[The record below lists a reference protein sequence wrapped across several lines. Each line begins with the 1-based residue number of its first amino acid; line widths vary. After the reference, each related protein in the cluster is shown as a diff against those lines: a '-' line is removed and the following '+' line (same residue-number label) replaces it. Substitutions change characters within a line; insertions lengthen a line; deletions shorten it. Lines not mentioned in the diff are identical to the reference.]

1 MWYKTE
7 RQLRWER
14 FVGFLRKSGGFL
26 RKSGGKIRNIG
37 SYDVGPFLSCI
48 AAVFVVTFVVFR
60 TILLIF
66 TGDTKTS

>member
-14 FVGFLRKSGGFL
+14 FVGFL

-37 SYDVGPFLSCI
+37 SYDVGPFLSCVV
-48 AAVFVVTFVVFR
+48 AVIVVTFVVFR